1 MRSRNTLK
9 RTKQV
14 STMNQRISDV
24 HLIDGLASVEASTW
38 IHVHELKRLTYG
50 VKYDYKVKTPSH
62 ELPGFQFRV
71 PSPFQDEQK
80 NTTIIYFA
88 DLDAGA
94 FGEVSIASVEKRCE
108 LNNAER
114 IDAVLHGGDLIY
126 EIMDEDGQ
134 KAARYFNR
142 IQKFAS
148 TVPYMV
154 TAGNHENY
162 DNFSSFRARFRTPH
176 YAKSHTHYYSFD
188 IGNVHFIM
196 MNLDFYMENP
206 SQQMAMIKWLEMDLA
221 AATDEITHAE
231 TPWMVFVSHRPLY
244 CSNKFPDCVDNFRN
258 FSWLETILRDNNVDL
273 YLTGHLHD
281 YERFYPMYQNKSQP
295 YTPKNEDKEV
305 RYLINPS
312 APIHVMEGSPGNDVW
327 FKVEPGPY
335 KDYSVVKDFNMGYG
349 ILQSLNNTHLYY
361 RHVNSSNGAVL
372 DWFYIIKAGNREEFD
387 PLPDNGLSTG
397 ALWIIVLITTSCV
410 VGGLVFYSFKTRAAE
425 QQGLSGGEEGYQEM
439 KSTEIDLPSK
449 SHGGRN

>member
-1 MRSRNTLK
+1 MCIRDRYMGIHEREQRFHCSSLSYSSKQTLSMK
-9 RTKQV
+9 SFAVQFIGLLAFTLVSVHGADDCVPSQV
-14 STMNQRISDV
+14 HISLGDYFAAPEDYSDDCRHNPECSELTMIYIVYHTDNECSDSVVIYKSENSEKEWTSKANEISKYTQKNKTT
-24 HLIDGLASVEASTW
+24 SVEASTW

-154 TAGNHENY
+154 NKNA
-162 DNFSSFRARFRTPH
+162 
-176 YAKSHTHYYSFD
+176 
-188 IGNVHFIM
+188 
-196 MNLDFYMENP
+196 
-206 SQQMAMIKWLEMDLA
+206 
-221 AATDEITHAE
+221 
-231 TPWMVFVSHRPLY
+231 VFLIISYTR
-244 CSNKFPDCVDNFRN
+244 S
-258 FSWLETILRDNNVDL
+258 
-273 YLTGHLHD
+273 GHC
-281 YERFYPMYQNKSQP
+281 RQP
-295 YTPKNEDKEV
+295 
-305 RYLINPS
+305 
-312 APIHVMEGSPGNDVW
+312 
-327 FKVEPGPY
+327 
-335 KDYSVVKDFNMGYG
+335 
-349 ILQSLNNTHLYY
+349 
-361 RHVNSSNGAVL
+361 
-372 DWFYIIKAGNREEFD
+372 
-387 PLPDNGLSTG
+387 
-397 ALWIIVLITTSCV
+397 
-410 VGGLVFYSFKTRAAE
+410 
-425 QQGLSGGEEGYQEM
+425 
-439 KSTEIDLPSK
+439 
-449 SHGGRN
+449 